1 MIIHNPILT
10 GSFTVN
16 GTDVASI
23 TSSAASITA
32 INSYTASQNIL
43 NGTYATTGS
52 NTFKNPQTINSNL
65 IVTGSITAQTLV
77 VQTVTSSVIYSSGSN
92 VFGNNIANTQVMT
105 GSVTV
110 TGSLAVVTNGTEF
123 QVGATGVN
131 FGNALTDSHVISGSV
146 RINPSGL
153 FISSSGNIGIGT
165 ILPNAYSGYTTLTI
179 NNTTTGAVLDLNRS
193 GTRTGT
199 FYADTSGVGIGSLI
213 ATNLD
218 IFTGNS
224 YINFQTSG
232 SERMRI
238 TAAGNVGIGTSSP
251 AAKLTVVK
259 STRSSTLGASSVLQI
274 SDASAAG
281 QAVGDRAEINFY
293 TNSDSLPGNLQHA
306 TIGIIKTSTSGNETA
321 DLYFATSTLGGSPV
335 ERLRITS
342 GGNIGLGTTTPDQKL
357 TIAAN
362 GTTNGLISFKDSAGT
377 TQNFIGQGNATG
389 DIIST
394 SATNDLCIRTQ
405 GGNFLFALSNI
416 EIARLT
422 GGGNLGLGV
431 TSLSYKLQ
439 LSTDSAGKP
448 NGGSWANSSDI
459 RLKENVKTIDNAV
472 DKITQLRGVTFDWK
486 DETEQDNIK
495 SSGGFIADE
504 VMLAFPNWVKELNAS
519 DKQKELINDNKV
531 KSLSLP
537 FEFDALLVEAIK
549 ELQAQIT
556 ELKNK

>member
-1 MIIHNPILT
+1 MNPGGLFVSSSGQVGIGTLT
-10 GSFTVN
+10 PANNLDVTGTGRFKVNADRNLAIKYDTNIAISSQADSGGPESLRMYADTFRIFT
-16 GTDVASI
+16 
-23 TSSAASITA
+23 
-32 INSYTASQNIL
+32 
-43 NGTYATTGS
+43 ATTAVGL
-52 NTFKNPQTINSNL
+52 TERFT
-65 IVTGSITAQTLV
+65 
-77 VQTVTSSVIYSSGSN
+77 
-92 VFGNNIANTQVMT
+92 IANT
-105 GSVTV
+105 
-110 TGSLAVVTNGTEF
+110 
-123 QVGATGVN
+123 
-131 FGNALTDSHVISGSV
+131 
-146 RINPSGL
+146 
-153 FISSSGNIGIGT
+153 
-165 ILPNAYSGYTTLTI
+165 
-179 NNTTTGAVLDLNRS
+179 
-193 GTRTGT
+193 
-199 FYADTSGVGIGSLI
+199 
-213 ATNLD
+213 
-218 IFTGNS
+218 
-224 YINFQTSG
+224 
-232 SERMRI
+232 
-238 TAAGNVGIGTSSP
+238 GNVGIGTISP

-321 DLYFATSTLGGSPV
+321 DLYFGTSTLGGSPV

-357 TIAAN
+357 TISAA
-362 GTTNGLISFKDSAGT
+362 GTNGLISFKDSAGT

-389 DIIST
+389 DIIAT

-422 GGGNLGLGV
+422 GGGSLGLGI
-431 TSLSYKLQ
+431 TNPSYKLQ